1 VALMSTRSSNNNI
14 VITRGNV
21 AQVASFVGVAALLA
35 GLIGLV
41 LTGELTLYV
50 GIALALGAAGIAL
63 WAIMTPA
70 EFIGFITGRRMR
82 YSTTAVFSTLLL
94 IGIVSMA
101 YLLLARSALVV
112 DMTGTT
118 RFTLSETS
126 INLLRRV
133 TRPMQITGF
142 YSPAAL
148 PLREI
153 DDQFLRL
160 YENQTNGMIRRVFI
174 DPEQQPA
181 LAQRYGLSE
190 DAQLFIS
197 YLTDTGEVDFNTL
210 ARIPRSSNQ
219 ERDVSEAIS
228 RMLIA
233 GSIVVYFERG
243 LGTRDP
249 LDTSAEGI
257 SGVNDGMRESG
268 IGTLPLSLPQ
278 IAETGGDIPAN
289 AAAVLFPRPLRD
301 LTEAEIAVIDRY
313 LARGG
318 SLYLMADAL
327 FNEDAFL
334 KQDGAFNAYLWE
346 NYGIR
351 ALDAVVV
358 DPAASGQTA
367 LDVVGAAVFTGT
379 DISARLNPET
389 SPTMFRVARAVDVD
403 INRSIP
409 NVANGR
415 IIMSTEAAY
424 GETNLTA
431 LAETNTYAYD
441 AGQDL
446 TGPLTTVVWAWNQE
460 NDSRIMLMGDSD
472 FASNGLVLTGDNGVL
487 FTDAVS
493 WLTHYNEE
501 LRFGFQTYTL
511 DTPLIFVDFQ
521 TLDLIAFLTVILM
534 PGVVLVI
541 GLGIWMRRVRRS

>member
-1 VALMSTRSSNNNI
+1 MGTRSSNNNI
-14 VITRGNV
+14 IITRGHV
-21 AQVASFVGVAALLA
+21 AQVASFIGVAALMA

-41 LTGELTLYV
+41 LAGSLTIYV
-50 GIALALGAAGIAL
+50 GIALALGVAGIAL
-63 WAIMTPA
+63 WAVMTPA
-70 EFIGFITGRRMR
+70 EFMGFVTGRRMR

-94 IGIVSMA
+94 IGIVTMA

-118 RFTLSETS
+118 RFTLDETT

-148 PLREI
+148 TQREI

-160 YENQTNGMIRRVFI
+160 YEDETDGMIRRVFI

-181 LAQRYGLSE
+181 LAQRYGVSE

-197 YLTDTGEVDFNTL
+197 YLTDTGEVDLNTL
-210 ARIPRSSNQ
+210 ARIPRGANQ

-243 LGTRDP
+243 LETRDP

-268 IGTLPLSLPQ
+268 IGTLPLDLAQ
-278 IAETGGDIPAN
+278 LAETSGDIPAD
-289 AAAVLFPRPLRD
+289 AAAVIFARPLRD
-301 LTEAEIAVIDRY
+301 LTDAEIAVIDRY

-327 FNEDAFL
+327 FNENAFL
-334 KQDGAFNAYLWE
+334 KQNGAFNAYLWG

-358 DPAASGQTA
+358 DPAASGQTE
-367 LDVVGAAVFTGT
+367 LDVLGAQVFTGT
-379 DISARLNPET
+379 DISARLTPET
-389 SPTMFRVARAVDVD
+389 SPTVFRVARAVDVD
-403 INRSIP
+403 INRTIP
-409 NVANGR
+409 EVANGR

-431 LAETNTYAYD
+431 LAETNTYNYD
-441 AGQDL
+441 DGQDI
-446 TGPLTTVVWAWNQE
+446 TGPLTTVVWAWNQD
-460 NDSRIMLMGDSD
+460 NDSRILLMGDSD

-487 FTDAVS
+487 FTDTVT
-493 WLTHYNEE
+493 WLTRYEEE
-501 LRFGFQTYTL
+501 LEFGFQTYTL
-511 DTPLIFVDFQ
+511 DTPLIFVDSQ
-521 TLDLIAFLTVILM
+521 TLDLITFLTVILM

>member
-1 VALMSTRSSNNNI
+1 MSTRSSNSSI
-14 VITRGNV
+14 VITRGHV
-21 AQVASFVGVAALLA
+21 AQIASFIGVAALLA
-35 GLIGLV
+35 GLIGLIV
-41 LTGELTLYV
+41 SGGLTLYV
-50 GIALALGAAGIAL
+50 GIALAVGIGGIAL
-63 WAIMTPA
+63 WAVMTPQ

-82 YSTTAVFSTLLL
+82 YSTTAVFSVLLL
-94 IGIVSMA
+94 IGIVAMI

-148 PLREI
+148 PQREI

-160 YENQTNGMIRRVFI
+160 YENQTNGVIRRVYI

-181 LAQRYGLSE
+181 LAQRYGVSE
-190 DAQLFIS
+190 DSQLFIS
-197 YLTDTGEVDFNTL
+197 YLTEDGAVDLSTL
-210 ARIPRSSNQ
+210 ARIPRGTNQ
-219 ERDVSEAIS
+219 ERDVSSAIS
-228 RMLIA
+228 RMLVA

-257 SGVNDGMRESG
+257 SGINDGMRESG
-268 IGTLPLSLPQ
+268 IGTQPLDLPQ
-278 IAETGGDIPAN
+278 LAETGGDIPAS
-289 AAAVLFPRPLRD
+289 AAAVIFPRPLRD

-313 LARGG
+313 LAQGG

-327 FNEDAFL
+327 FNQDAFM
-334 KQDGAFNAYLWE
+334 KQSGAFNAYLWE

-367 LDVVGAAVFTGT
+367 LDVIGAAVFTGT

-389 SPTMFRVARAVDVD
+389 SPTLFRVARAVDVD
-403 INRSIP
+403 INRPIP

-415 IIMSTEAAY
+415 IIMSSEASY

-431 LAETNTYAYD
+431 LAETNTYRYD
-441 AGQDL
+441 DGEDL
-446 TGPLTTVVWAWNQE
+446 IGPLTTVVWAWNQA
-460 NDSRIMLMGDSD
+460 NDSRILLMGDSD
-472 FASNGLVLTGDNGVL
+472 FASNGMVLTGDNGVL

-493 WLTHYNEE
+493 WLTHFQEE
-501 LRFGFQTYTL
+501 LSFGFQTYTL
-511 DTPLIFVDFQ
+511 DTPLIFVDYQ
-521 TLDLIAFLTVILM
+521 TLDLITFITVILM

-541 GLGIWMRRVRRS
+541 GLGIWARRVRRS